1 MNAEDR
7 VVERLRALLPPSGSV
22 LWGPGD
28 DTALIDRAAGL
39 LAATTDLLVEDVD
52 FLPGEEPERLGRR
65 AASVNLSDLA
75 AVGATPEAFL
85 LGIAFPPELGEE
97 FPLAVARGAAA
108 RGEAFGARLV
118 GGDLSAAPLTVV
130 SVAMWG
136 RPASPP
142 LSRSGARPGDRVY
155 LSGNTGEA
163 AAGLR
168 LAQILS
174 AFSRQGSGPTRR
186 FPEISPEHQRRLLE
200 RYHDPDPRVGLGALL
215 AAGGL
220 ASAAIDVSDGLGI
233 DAGRVARASGVRLVL
248 EADRVPISAPL
259 RAFAA
264 MADQDALELA
274 LSGGDDYELLFT
286 VPEERVDA
294 LERAVSGSEPAVTRI
309 GVVQPGSGAGLKG
322 PKGEREIGSLG
333 HDHLGTASAASRD
346 EEPSA

>member
-1 MNAEDR
+1 MILFFLLFLQQPTAQDMPQEMIWMDR
-7 VVERLRALLPPSGSV
+7 AGKVLGRVGSV
-22 LWGPGD
+22 QN
-28 DTALIDRAAGL
+28 AI
-39 LAATTDLLVEDVD
+39 
-52 FLPGEEPERLGRR
+52 F
-65 AASVNLSDLA
+65 
-75 AVGATPEAFL
+75 
-85 LGIAFPPELGEE
+85 
-97 FPLAVARGAAA
+97 
-108 RGEAFGARLV
+108 
-118 GGDLSAAPLTVV
+118 
-130 SVAMWG
+130 
-136 RPASPP
+136 
-142 LSRSGARPGDRVY
+142 
-155 LSGNTGEA
+155 
-163 AAGLR
+163 
-168 LAQILS
+168 
-174 AFSRQGSGPTRR
+174 

-309 GVVQPGSGAGLKG
+309 GVVQPGFSVRGQVRVTVPGTTPLRSG
-322 PKGEREIGSLG
+322 
-333 HDHLGTASAASRD
+333 
-346 EEPSA
+346 